1 MSLTPHQIL
10 QGVTLK
16 ALLEEL
22 IASYG
27 FRNLARALP
36 LRCFMFEPTLVS
48 SLRFLRKNPEARAQV
63 EAFYVAYKQRPVEPR

>member
-10 QGVTLK
+10 QGKTLETILK
-16 ALLEEL
+16 EL
-22 IASYG
+22 IASHG

-63 EAFYVAYKQRPVEPR
+63 EAFYVAYKQQG

>member
-22 IASYG
+22 IASHG
-27 FRNLARALP
+27 FRNLARAIP

-63 EAFYVAYKQRPVEPR
+63 EAFYVAYKQRPVQ

>member
-10 QGVTLK
+10 QGKTLETILK
-16 ALLEEL
+16 EL
-22 IASYG
+22 IASHG

-48 SLRFLRKNPEARAQV
+48 ILRFLRKNPEARAQV
-63 EAFYVAYKQRPVEPR
+63 EAFYVAYKQQG